1 MDFLKLMVLKI
12 LIRYPCFNNAFP
24 HSQTIW
30 PFGSVTTK
38 EVGYSLELHWRRLG
52 LIQNLVLPEPEPPTI
67 KTFLL
72 RAFFGLAGRFDS
84 IRRSVFVRI
93 ILSSN
98 FGATNGSISL
108 AVPQRADPYSIL
120 WRYFLAF
127 FPFR

>member
-72 RAFFGLAGRFDS
+72 RAFFGLSGRFDN
-84 IRRSVFVRI
+84 IRRDRKSTRLNYSHV
-93 ILSSN
+93 
-98 FGATNGSISL
+98 SISY
-108 AVPQRADPYSIL
+108 AVFCLKKKTDICEVVL
-120 WRYFLAF
+120 I
-127 FPFR
+127 